1 MCNNQCGKCNTMKE
15 YHRDMI
21 AELRNKRLEIVRQLH
36 NTDDMLKESLAIVRE
51 YDRLEM
57 DC

>member
-1 MCNNQCGKCNTMKE
+1 MKE